1 LSRPPQQAPLE
12 RLGEDVLG
20 SLLEGC
26 QVIGFEF
33 TYLYVNDAIVA
44 QGQRAREDLI
54 GRTMMECYPGIE
66 GTEMF
71 AALRRCM
78 EGRAYD
84 RMENE
89 FTFPDGSKGW
99 FELRFV
105 PVPAGVCIL
114 SLDVTD
120 VKRAAAALAHSE
132 EQLRHAQ
139 KMEAVG
145 RLAGGVAHDFNN
157 ILSVILSYAEM
168 MQNDL
173 EPGSPFRADLDEM
186 RRAGQRGSELTRQLL
201 TFSRVKQAQRRVVH
215 LNHEIGAM
223 EPMLRRLIGADV
235 TLTMLPGAGL
245 GKVVADPGQLEQ
257 VVMNFVVNARDAMPG
272 GGKLTLETRNVDLDA
287 EYAATHLG
295 VVPGPYVMLAVS
307 DTGMGM
313 DKDTQARIFEPF
325 FTTKE
330 PGKGTGLGLATT
342 FGIVRQHEG
351 HIWVYSEPG
360 KGTTFKVYF
369 PRTEAD
375 VIAEPSQPPVEPA
388 GTGNETILLVED
400 DPQVRTLAVTILR
413 RGGYRVLEASNAGE
427 AILVCDDH
435 PATIHLLLTDVVL
448 PRMSGRALAERLLT
462 SRPSMRVLFMSG
474 YSDEAVQQHGVVDS
488 TAAYLEKPLTPEKLR
503 RKVREVLG
511 EP

>member
-1 LSRPPQQAPLE
+1 
-12 RLGEDVLG
+12 
-20 SLLEGC
+20 
-26 QVIGFEF
+26 
-33 TYLYVNDAIVA
+33 
-44 QGQRAREDLI
+44 
-54 GRTMMECYPGIE
+54 
-66 GTEMF
+66 
-71 AALRRCM
+71 
-78 EGRAYD
+78 
-84 RMENE
+84 
-89 FTFPDGSKGW
+89 
-99 FELRFV
+99 
-105 PVPAGVCIL
+105 
-114 SLDVTD
+114 
-120 VKRAAAALAHSE
+120 
-132 EQLRHAQ
+132 
-139 KMEAVG
+139 
-145 RLAGGVAHDFNN
+145 
-157 ILSVILSYAEM
+157 
-168 MQNDL
+168 
-173 EPGSPFRADLDEM
+173 
-186 RRAGQRGSELTRQLL
+186 
-201 TFSRVKQAQRRVVH
+201 
-215 LNHEIGAM
+215 
-223 EPMLRRLIGADV
+223 
-235 TLTMLPGAGL
+235 
-245 GKVVADPGQLEQ
+245 VVADPGQLEQ